1 MARAAGL
8 RGWLRWALWGGP
20 PSSCPLPQPQ
30 RAQAHRISTLCP
42 SSRSLVAVAPRVA
55 LGLRSPASQGGLSRD
70 RIPTV
75 AQERLAMSSEA
86 TLIPGLQKQLPPGW
100 WAMQGGVRS

>member
-1 MARAAGL
+1 M
-8 RGWLRWALWGGP
+8 
-20 PSSCPLPQPQ
+20 
-30 RAQAHRISTLCP
+30 
-42 SSRSLVAVAPRVA
+42 APRVA

-100 WAMQGGVRS
+100 WAMQGGVMQLQGNLGTMLYFGGASPVVHLVKNLPAMQET